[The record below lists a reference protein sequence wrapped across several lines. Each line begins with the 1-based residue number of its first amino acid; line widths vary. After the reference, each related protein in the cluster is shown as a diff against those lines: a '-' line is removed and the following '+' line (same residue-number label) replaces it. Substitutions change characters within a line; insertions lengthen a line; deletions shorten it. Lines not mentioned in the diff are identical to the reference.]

1 MYMYNVHCIHC
12 QYYKHACLLLN
23 HGLWSV
29 FTCRVHLFLE
39 LHFITLN
46 LLDRQID
53 RVVTNPRYFLCNYC
67 SFPSV
72 KLKFDCGKHNLLK

>member
-1 MYMYNVHCIHC
+1 MYMYNVHCIYC
-12 QYYKHACLLLN
+12 QDYK

-29 FTCRVHLFLE
+29 FTCWVHLFLE

-46 LLDRQID
+46 LLDRQIG
-53 RVVTNPRYFLCNYC
+53 RVVTNPRYFLYNCC

-72 KLKFDCGKHNLLK
+72 KLKFDCGNITFLNNIVIKN